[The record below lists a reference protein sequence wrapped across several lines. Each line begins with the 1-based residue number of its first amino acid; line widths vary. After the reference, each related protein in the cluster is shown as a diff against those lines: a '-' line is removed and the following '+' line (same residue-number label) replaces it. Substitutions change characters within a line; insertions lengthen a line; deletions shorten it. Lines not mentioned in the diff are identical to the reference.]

1 MNNLEVLGQVKTIP
15 SYEVAEMMGKAHW
28 EVLRMLEGYVP
39 PEGSKSR
46 KVIGIIPTL
55 NDHNVV
61 VVNYFME
68 FTYIDAKGESRK
80 YYECTKMGCDML
92 ANKMTGEKG
101 ILFTAKYVAKFEEM
115 RQQLQQVDS
124 YMIADPIERAKAW
137 IREEEERKMLA
148 LTVEQQKPKVEYHDA
163 VLNSDKLVTTTDI
176 AKDLGMSAR
185 SLNLKLN
192 ELGIIFK
199 QGKSWKLYAK
209 HQNKVPEYCDYHINE
224 FGQTLKWTEKGRKF
238 IIDTL
243 NEM

>member
-1 MNNLEVLGQVKTIP
+1 MNNLEVLGQVKTI
-15 SYEVAEMMGKAHW
+15 SSREVAEMMDVRHGDLLEKIDKINKDFGNGKIRCQKYWIEGTFENRGKQYREYQVTKLGCEFLAHKTT
-28 EVLRMLEGYVP
+28 G
-39 PEGSKSR
+39 K
-46 KVIGIIPTL
+46 
-55 NDHNVV
+55 
-61 VVNYFME
+61 
-68 FTYIDAKGESRK
+68 KG
-80 YYECTKMGCDML
+80 
-92 ANKMTGEKG
+92 N
-101 ILFTAKYVAKFEEM
+101 LFTARYMDKFEEM
-115 RQQLQQVDS
+115 KVEVTRNS
-124 YMIADPIERAKAW
+124 YMIEDPIERAKAW

-148 LTVEQQKPKVEYHDA
+148 LTVEQQKPKVEYHDT

-185 SLNLKLN
+185 ALNLKLN

>member
-1 MNNLEVLGQVKTIP
+1 MNNLEVLGQVKTI
-15 SYEVAEMMGKAHW
+15 SSREVAEMMDVRHGDLLEKIDKINKDFSNGKIRSSKYWVEGVYKQAGNGKENREYQVTKLGCEFLAHKTT
-28 EVLRMLEGYVP
+28 G
-39 PEGSKSR
+39 K
-46 KVIGIIPTL
+46 
-55 NDHNVV
+55 
-61 VVNYFME
+61 
-68 FTYIDAKGESRK
+68 KG
-80 YYECTKMGCDML
+80 
-92 ANKMTGEKG
+92 N
-101 ILFTAKYVAKFEEM
+101 LFTARYMDKFEEM
-115 RQQLQQVDS
+115 KVEVTRNS
-124 YMIADPIERAKAW
+124 YMIEDPIERAKAW

-148 LTVEQQKPKVEYHDA
+148 LTVEQQKPKVEYHDT
-163 VLNSDKLVTTTDI
+163 VLNSNKLVTTTDI

>member
-1 MNNLEVLGQVKTIP
+1 MNNLEVLGQVKTI
-15 SYEVAEMMGKAHW
+15 SSREVAEMMEVQHKHLLEKIDGVNKNLVAENMATKKYWIEDTFENRGKQYREYQVTKLGCEFLAHKTT
-28 EVLRMLEGYVP
+28 G
-39 PEGSKSR
+39 K
-46 KVIGIIPTL
+46 
-55 NDHNVV
+55 
-61 VVNYFME
+61 
-68 FTYIDAKGESRK
+68 KG
-80 YYECTKMGCDML
+80 T
-92 ANKMTGEKG
+92 
-101 ILFTAKYVAKFEEM
+101 LFTARYMDKFEEM
-115 RQQLQQVDS
+115 KVEITRNS

-148 LTVEQQKPKVEYHDA
+148 LTVEQQKPKVEYHDT

>member
-1 MNNLEVLGQVKTIP
+1 MNNLEILGQVKTV
-15 SYEVAEMMGKAHW
+15 SSREVAEMMEVEHKS
-28 EVLRMLEGYVP
+28 VLRKIDDINKDF
-39 PEGSKSR
+39 GSTKLCHQKYWIESTFENR
-46 KVIGIIPTL
+46 GKQYREYQVTKLGC
-55 NDHNVV
+55 
-61 VVNYFME
+61 E
-68 FTYIDAKGESRK
+68 FLAHKTTGKKG
-80 YYECTKMGCDML
+80 
-92 ANKMTGEKG
+92 N
-101 ILFTAKYVAKFEEM
+101 LFTARYMDKFEEM
-115 RQQLQQVDS
+115 KVEVTRNS
-124 YMIADPIERAKAW
+124 YMIEDPIERAKAW

-148 LTVEQQKPKVEYHDA
+148 LTIEQQKPKVEYHDV

>member
-1 MNNLEVLGQVKTIP
+1 MNNLEVLGQVKTI
-15 SYEVAEMMGKAHW
+15 SSREVAEMMDVRHGDLLEKIDKINKDFSNGKIRSSKYWVEGVYKQAGNGKENREYQVTKLGCEFLAHKTT
-28 EVLRMLEGYVP
+28 G
-39 PEGSKSR
+39 K
-46 KVIGIIPTL
+46 
-55 NDHNVV
+55 
-61 VVNYFME
+61 
-68 FTYIDAKGESRK
+68 KG
-80 YYECTKMGCDML
+80 
-92 ANKMTGEKG
+92 N
-101 ILFTAKYVAKFEEM
+101 LFTARYMDKFEEM
-115 RQQLQQVDS
+115 KVEVTRNS

-148 LTVEQQKPKVEYHDA
+148 LTVEQQKPKVEYHDT
-163 VLNSDKLVTTTDI
+163 VLNSNKLVTTTDI

-185 SLNLKLN
+185 SLKLKLN

-243 NEM
+243 NKM

>member
-1 MNNLEVLGQVKTIP
+1 MNNLEVLEQVKTI
-15 SYEVAEMMGKAHW
+15 SSREVAEMMEVRHDSLMRKIDGINKDFDNAELWSQKYWIESTYKVSGNNKTYKEYQVTKLGCEFLAHKTTGK
-28 EVLRMLEGYVP
+28 
-39 PEGSKSR
+39 
-46 KVIGIIPTL
+46 
-55 NDHNVV
+55 
-61 VVNYFME
+61 
-68 FTYIDAKGESRK
+68 KG
-80 YYECTKMGCDML
+80 T
-92 ANKMTGEKG
+92 
-101 ILFTAKYVAKFEEM
+101 LFTARYMDKFEEM
-115 RQQLQQVDS
+115 KVEVTRNS

-185 SLNLKLN
+185 SLNSKLN

>member
-1 MNNLEVLGQVKTIP
+1 MNNLEVLGQVKTI
-15 SYEVAEMMGKAHW
+15 SSREVAEMMDVRHGDLLEKIDKINKDFGSGKIRCQKYWIESTFENRGKQYREYQVTKLGCEFLAHKTT
-28 EVLRMLEGYVP
+28 G
-39 PEGSKSR
+39 K
-46 KVIGIIPTL
+46 
-55 NDHNVV
+55 
-61 VVNYFME
+61 
-68 FTYIDAKGESRK
+68 KG
-80 YYECTKMGCDML
+80 
-92 ANKMTGEKG
+92 N
-101 ILFTAKYVAKFEEM
+101 LFTVRYMDKFEEM
-115 RQQLQQVDS
+115 KQELQQVDS

-148 LTVEQQKPKVEYHDA
+148 LTVEQQKPKVEYHDT
-163 VLNSDKLVTTTDI
+163 VLNSNKLVTTTDI

>member
-15 SYEVAEMMGKAHW
+15 SREVAEMM
-28 EVLRMLEGYVP
+28 EVRHDSLMRKIDGINEDFNNHKIVAVKYWIESNYVD
-39 PEGSKSR
+39 K
-46 KVIGIIPTL
+46 
-55 NDHNVV
+55 
-61 VVNYFME
+61 
-68 FTYIDAKGESRK
+68 KGEQRRC
-80 YYECTKMGCDML
+80 YEITKLGCEFL
-92 ANKMTGEKG
+92 AHKTTGKKG
-101 ILFTAKYVAKFEEM
+101 NLFTARYMDKFEEM
-115 RQQLQQVDS
+115 KIEVTRNS
-124 YMIADPIERAKAW
+124 YMIEDPIERAKAW

-148 LTVEQQKPKVEYHDA
+148 LTVEQQKPKVEYHDT

-185 SLNLKLN
+185 ALNLKLN

>member
-1 MNNLEVLGQVKTIP
+1 MNNLEVLGQVKTI
-15 SYEVAEMMGKAHW
+15 SSREVAEMMDVRHGDLLEKIDKINKDFGSGKIRCQKYWIEGTFENRGKQYREYQITKLGCEFLAHKTT
-28 EVLRMLEGYVP
+28 G
-39 PEGSKSR
+39 K
-46 KVIGIIPTL
+46 
-55 NDHNVV
+55 
-61 VVNYFME
+61 
-68 FTYIDAKGESRK
+68 KG
-80 YYECTKMGCDML
+80 
-92 ANKMTGEKG
+92 N
-101 ILFTAKYVAKFEEM
+101 LFTARYMDKFEEM
-115 RQQLQQVDS
+115 KVEVTRNS
-124 YMIADPIERAKAW
+124 YMIEDPIERAKAW

-148 LTVEQQKPKVEYHDA
+148 LTVEQQKPKVEYHDT

-185 SLNLKLN
+185 ALNLKLN

>member
-1 MNNLEVLGQVKTIP
+1 MNNLEVLGQVKTI
-15 SYEVAEMMGKAHW
+15 SSREVAEMMDVRHGDLLEKIDKINKDFGSGKIRCQKYWIEGTFENRGKQYREYQVTKLGCEFLAHKTT
-28 EVLRMLEGYVP
+28 G
-39 PEGSKSR
+39 K
-46 KVIGIIPTL
+46 
-55 NDHNVV
+55 
-61 VVNYFME
+61 
-68 FTYIDAKGESRK
+68 KG
-80 YYECTKMGCDML
+80 
-92 ANKMTGEKG
+92 N
-101 ILFTAKYVAKFEEM
+101 LFTARYMDKFEEM
-115 RQQLQQVDS
+115 KVEVTRNS
-124 YMIADPIERAKAW
+124 YMIEDPIERAKAW

-148 LTVEQQKPKVEYHDA
+148 LTVEQQKPKVEYHDT

-185 SLNLKLN
+185 ALNLKLN

>member
-1 MNNLEVLGQVKTIP
+1 MNNLEVLGQVKTI
-15 SYEVAEMMGKAHW
+15 SSREVAEMMDVRHGDLLEKIDKINKDFGSGKIRCQKYWIEGTFENRGKQYREYQVTKLGCEFLAHKTT
-28 EVLRMLEGYVP
+28 G
-39 PEGSKSR
+39 K
-46 KVIGIIPTL
+46 
-55 NDHNVV
+55 
-61 VVNYFME
+61 
-68 FTYIDAKGESRK
+68 KG
-80 YYECTKMGCDML
+80 
-92 ANKMTGEKG
+92 N
-101 ILFTAKYVAKFEEM
+101 LFTARYMDKFEEM
-115 RQQLQQVDS
+115 KVEVTRNS
-124 YMIADPIERAKAW
+124 YMIEDPIERAKAW

-148 LTVEQQKPKVEYHDA
+148 LTVEQQKPKVEYHDT

-185 SLNLKLN
+185 ALNLKLN

-209 HQNKVPEYCDYHINE
+209 YQNKVPEYCDYHINE

>member
-1 MNNLEVLGQVKTIP
+1 MKELQTTI
-15 SYEVAEMMGKAHW
+15 SSREVAKMMEVRHGDLLEKIDKINKDFDNGKIRYQKYWIEGTFENRGKQYREYQVTKLGCEFLAHKTT
-28 EVLRMLEGYVP
+28 G
-39 PEGSKSR
+39 K
-46 KVIGIIPTL
+46 
-55 NDHNVV
+55 
-61 VVNYFME
+61 
-68 FTYIDAKGESRK
+68 KG
-80 YYECTKMGCDML
+80 T
-92 ANKMTGEKG
+92 
-101 ILFTAKYVAKFEEM
+101 LFTARYMDKFEEM
-115 RQQLQQVDS
+115 KVEVTRNS

-224 FGQTLKWTEKGRKF
+224 FGQTLKWTERGRKF

>member
-1 MNNLEVLGQVKTIP
+1 MNNLEVLGQVKTI
-15 SYEVAEMMGKAHW
+15 SSREVAEMMDVRHGDLLEKIDKINKDFSNGKIRSSKYWVEGVYKQAGNGKENREYQVTKLGCEFLAHKTT
-28 EVLRMLEGYVP
+28 G
-39 PEGSKSR
+39 K
-46 KVIGIIPTL
+46 
-55 NDHNVV
+55 
-61 VVNYFME
+61 
-68 FTYIDAKGESRK
+68 KG
-80 YYECTKMGCDML
+80 
-92 ANKMTGEKG
+92 N
-101 ILFTAKYVAKFEEM
+101 LFTARYMDKFEEM
-115 RQQLQQVDS
+115 KVEVTRNS

-148 LTVEQQKPKVEYHDA
+148 LTVEQQKPKVEYHDT
-163 VLNSDKLVTTTDI
+163 VLNSNKLVTTTDI

-243 NEM
+243 NKM

>member
-15 SYEVAEMMGKAHW
+15 SYEVAEMMEIEHGKL
-28 EVLRMLEGYVP
+28 LRKIDGISEDFNQA
-39 PEGSKSR
+39 K
-46 KVIGIIPTL
+46 IGL
-55 NDHNVV
+55 VK
-61 VVNYFME
+61 YWME
-68 FTYIDAKGESRK
+68 SSYTDKKGEQRR
-80 YYECTKMGCDML
+80 CFQVTKLGCEFL
-92 ANKMTGEKG
+92 AHKTTGKKG
-101 ILFTAKYVAKFEEM
+101 TLFTARYMDKFEEM
-115 RQQLQQVDS
+115 KVEVTRNS

-148 LTVEQQKPKVEYHDA
+148 LTVEQQKPKVEYHDT
-163 VLNSDKLVTTTDI
+163 VLNSNKLVTTTDI

>member
-1 MNNLEVLGQVKTIP
+1 MNNLEVLGQVKTI
-15 SYEVAEMMGKAHW
+15 SSREVAEMMEVQHKS
-28 EVLRMLEGYVP
+28 VLR
-39 PEGSKSR
+39 K
-46 KVIGIIPTL
+46 IDGINEDFGNAELCHQKYWIESTFENRGKQYREYQVTKL
-55 NDHNVV
+55 GC
-61 VVNYFME
+61 E
-68 FTYIDAKGESRK
+68 FLAHKTTGKKGV
-80 YYECTKMGCDML
+80 
-92 ANKMTGEKG
+92 
-101 ILFTAKYVAKFEEM
+101 LFTARYMDKFEEM
-115 RQQLQQVDS
+115 KVEITRNS

-137 IREEEERKMLA
+137 IREEEERRLLA
-148 LTVEQQKPKVEYHDA
+148 QTVEEQRPKVEYHDT
-163 VLNSDKLVTTTDI
+163 VLNSDKLVTITDI

>member
-1 MNNLEVLGQVKTIP
+1 MNNLEVLGQIKTI
-15 SYEVAEMMGKAHW
+15 SSREVAEMMEVQHKS
-28 EVLRMLEGYVP
+28 VLR
-39 PEGSKSR
+39 K
-46 KVIGIIPTL
+46 IDGINEDFDNAELCHQKYWIESTFENRGKQYREYQVTKL
-55 NDHNVV
+55 GC
-61 VVNYFME
+61 E
-68 FTYIDAKGESRK
+68 FLAHKTTGKKGV
-80 YYECTKMGCDML
+80 
-92 ANKMTGEKG
+92 
-101 ILFTAKYVAKFEEM
+101 LFTARYMDKFEEM
-115 RQQLQQVDS
+115 KQELQHRSS

-137 IREEEERKMLA
+137 IREEEERRLLA
-148 LTVEQQKPKVEYHDA
+148 QTVEEQRPKVEYHDA
-163 VLNSDKLVTTTDI
+163 VLNSDKLVTITDI